1 MSDWQG
7 LLRTTRRAV
16 RSVSNLL
23 LPDLCAGCGQPDAQS
38 EGLCSPCSE
47 QLLELV
53 CLPYCPRCGATLPP
67 ERNAHEEGCR
77 DCPTPLPRFTSVV
90 RLGPY
95 TDCLRTLV
103 GELKYRRRALLLDR
117 LGRMLAQAART
128 RLPDETFDVIQPI
141 PMHWRRRMTRG
152 SDHARTLAFAVARP
166 MGLYVGDHLVRVRN
180 TPPQVHKSRTGRI
193 ENIRGAF
200 TAGGANA
207 LAGANVLLVD
217 DVTTTGA
224 TANEATRVLLAAGAV
239 RVTLAVLAKSEP
251 ASFRQAHRVFSQ
263 REDAARRSLE

>member
-16 RSVSNLL
+16 RSVGNLL
-23 LPDLCAGCGQPDAQS
+23 LPDLCAGCSQPDADS
-38 EGLCSPCSE
+38 EGLCSQCSQ

-95 TDCLRTLV
+95 ADCLRTLI

-117 LGRMLAQAART
+117 LGRMLAQAVQT
-128 RLPDETFDVIQPI
+128 RLAGETFDVLQPI
-141 PMHWRRRMTRG
+141 SMHWRRRLARG
-152 SDHARTLAFAVARP
+152 SDHARTLALTVGKP
-166 MGLYVGDHLVRVRN
+166 MGLHVGDHLVRVRN

-200 TAGGANA
+200 RAEGSGA

-239 RVTLAVLAKSEP
+239 RVSLAVLAKSEP
-251 ASFRQAHRVFSQ
+251 ASFREAHRI
-263 REDAARRSLE
+263 AANGKAAPGRSLE